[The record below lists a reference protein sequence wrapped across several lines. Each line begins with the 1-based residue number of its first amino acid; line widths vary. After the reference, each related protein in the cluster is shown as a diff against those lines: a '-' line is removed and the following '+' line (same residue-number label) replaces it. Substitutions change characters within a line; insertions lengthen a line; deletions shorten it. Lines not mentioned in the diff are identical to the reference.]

1 MKRFKRNCNGITKD
15 GEGHRHETK
24 RLSPRFLI
32 LYLHSRKSHFHIKL
46 LNLALKNHQDLLNDF
61 EITVRFT
68 LKKIIGLKQSFFI
81 KESPSI
87 I

>member
-1 MKRFKRNCNGITKD
+1 MALRRTGKVT
-15 GEGHRHETK
+15 
-24 RLSPRFLI
+24 P
-32 LYLHSRKSHFHIKL
+32 SRKRHFHIKL

-68 LKKIIGLKQSFFI
+68 LKKFIGLKQSFFLE
-81 KESPSI
+81 ESPSI